1 MKICKRS
8 ILKPVNLLF
17 CHKIPV
23 PENPRQYRWYM
34 KFLCNRIKICLPG
47 SQHPFCHFYPHIQI
61 KSSPA
66 NSSRASGVAKQL
78 ISPPRAAHP
87 RGAFDLFPVK
97 SKSLLLKSS
106 RLPNFLINYAFFCGN
121 TLRSTNHRDPVM
133 QTEEYVP
140 QRIPAISGSANS
152 FTEETP
158 NTYNA
163 ATMIKVVREVNTLRD
178 KVWVIL
184 VFTISSRLSFLLMF
198 CMFSRTRSKITMVA
212 LME

>member
-1 MKICKRS
+1 MSVPTPKIQVFSMITCQYSFFPMPYHYFIFIPKRS
-8 ILKPVNLLF
+8 IGSYSHL
-17 CHKIPV
+17 H
-23 PENPRQYRWYM
+23 YM
-34 KFLCNRIKICLPG
+34 E
-47 SQHPFCHFYPHIQI
+47 I
-61 KSSPA
+61 KSSLA

-78 ISPPRAAHP
+78 ISSPRAAHP

-121 TLRSTNHRDPVM
+121 TLRSTSHRDPVM

-158 NTYNA
+158 NTYSA

-184 VFTISSRLSFLLMF
+184 VFTTSSSVSFLSMF
-198 CMFSRTRSKITMVA
+198 CMFSRTRSKITIVA